1 MKRIIFQIVFF
12 TIILNVHGVDLK
24 FNFEQIN
31 NNNGLPSNEIRRVK
45 HLTSCGPPEDEGAVF
60 GLKWKKGTKIG
71 LRQM

>member
-1 MKRIIFQIVFF
+1 M
-12 TIILNVHGVDLK
+12 NSLK
-24 FNFEQIN
+24 QC
-31 NNNGLPSNEIRRVK
+31 SAQK